1 MVFIRHILEEIR
13 YLVQESEGLEYKDFV
28 NNETLKR
35 AFVRSL
41 EVIGEATKNVSAE
54 FRERYPNIK
63 WREMAGLRDKL
74 IHHYF
79 GVNLKRVWDVVVT
92 QIPKLKAQIGVI
104 LKEKW

>member
-54 FRERYPNIK
+54 FRERCPNIK
-63 WREMAGLRDKL
+63 WKEMAGLR
-74 IHHYF
+74 I
-79 GVNLKRVWDVVVT
+79 
-92 QIPKLKAQIGVI
+92 
-104 LKEKW
+104 